1 LENLTDENKLGEG
14 TYGNVY
20 KIISKDNQTPFA
32 AKIFKI
38 GL

>member
-1 LENLTDENKLGEG
+1 MENLTPENRLGEG

-20 KIISKDNQTPFA
+20 KIMSKDNYTAFA

-38 GL
+38 GV